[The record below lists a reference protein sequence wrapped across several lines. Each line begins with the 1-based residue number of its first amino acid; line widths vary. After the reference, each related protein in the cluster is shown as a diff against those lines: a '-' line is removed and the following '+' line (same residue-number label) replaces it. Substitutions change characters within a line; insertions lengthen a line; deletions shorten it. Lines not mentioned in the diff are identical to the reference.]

1 MKVETSDGWGF
12 GKTLVAM
19 VILVVLVV
27 GASVAANSGSLR
39 LGKPGPV
46 EVAQGEVVEAMG
58 VKATAQALELE
69 KAERTM
75 LVEMERQRLARE
87 ELEAARWG
95 LVWGLIKEGLAGMV
109 LGMALVGCVAMGL
122 LTIRL
127 GVGVWRESRA
137 PVIRVTRVGV
147 GLVAIAAESGKVV
160 VVDEISGERGL
171 LEERVEGSVVRAQ
184 ALAVM
189 VEKGKPVEVLLG
201 KKDHDPVL
209 ASLFRKRDDVE
220 VGTEHP
226 NVVDYKDSIGNEPV
240 SGV

>member
-27 GASVAANSGSLR
+27 GAAVAASSGSLR
-39 LGKPGPV
+39 VGRPGPV
-46 EVAQGEVVEAMG
+46 EVAEGSVVEAMG

-69 KAERTM
+69 RAEKTM
-75 LVEMERQRLARE
+75 RLEMERQRLARE

-95 LVWGLIKEGLAGMV
+95 MVWGLVKEGLAGLL
-109 LGMALVGCVAMGL
+109 LGTGLVGCVAVGL
-122 LTIRL
+122 LAINL
-127 GVGVWRESRA
+127 GVKVWRMTRA

-160 VVDEISGERGL
+160 VVDEISGARGL

-209 ASLFRKRDDVE
+209 ASLFRKTGADEVE
-220 VGTEHP
+220 VVQPST
-226 NVVDYKDSIGNEPV
+226 VDYKDVVNQEGA
-240 SGV
+240 